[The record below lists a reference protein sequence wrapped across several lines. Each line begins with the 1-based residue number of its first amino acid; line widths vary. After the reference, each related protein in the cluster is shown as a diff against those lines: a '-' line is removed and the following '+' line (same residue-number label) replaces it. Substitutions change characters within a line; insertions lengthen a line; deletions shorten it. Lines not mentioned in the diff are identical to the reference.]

1 MMHDYRAERKL
12 KQRLNAEIAAGRK
25 DFDRETV
32 KALILALQN
41 EHDRFGV
48 VATELKRIC
57 RPDADVKDAHEVIAT
72 WQPVFAREGWML
84 DNVAAVLDDWENAE
98 VPDGT

>member
-1 MMHDYRAERKL
+1 MMHDYRAELDL
-12 KQRLNAEIAAGRK
+12 KRRVNAEIAAGRK

-32 KALILALQN
+32 KALIAALMNQ
-41 EHDRFGV
+41 HDRFHV

-57 RPDADVKDAHEVIAT
+57 RPDANVTDAHEVIAT
-72 WQPVFAREGWML
+72 WQPVFARDGWML
-84 DNVAAVLDDWENAE
+84 DNVAEVLDGWENAE